1 MNKVDDKAKEALA
14 KIMAEQAARAA
25 KIEKLPPLLRQF
37 YKRMG
42 KAGRQITPKDR
53 IIVHIKCLALAMNDC
68 GDKTALRRLPPFR
81 TLHKLRI
88 KSLIGYFG
96 STRDLFAR
104 AVVRTA

>member
-42 KAGRQITPKDR
+42 KAGRERALKMYDINAQIQQFITLYQELVRLYPKD
-53 IIVHIKCLALAMNDC
+53 VSDE
-68 GDKTALRRLPPFR
+68 P
-81 TLHKLRI
+81 
-88 KSLIGYFG
+88 
-96 STRDLFAR
+96 
-104 AVVRTA
+104 